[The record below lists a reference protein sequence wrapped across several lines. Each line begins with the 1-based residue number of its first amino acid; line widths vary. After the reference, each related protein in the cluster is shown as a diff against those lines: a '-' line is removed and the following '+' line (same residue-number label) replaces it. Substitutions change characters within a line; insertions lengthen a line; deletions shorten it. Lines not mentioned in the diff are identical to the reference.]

1 MSGPPGRFSPCFSV
15 IPVNDPK
22 IFCHKSLYAACRLW
36 DSGPSDAEHGSGHTD
51 MVFERL
57 SGNTSRTLHLYPP

>member
-1 MSGPPGRFSPCFSV
+1 MSGPPGRFSPCFSI
-15 IPVNDPK
+15 IPVNKPK
-22 IFCHKSLYAACRLW
+22 ISCHKSLCAACRLW
-36 DSGPSDAEHGSGHTD
+36 DFRVSDAERGSGHTD